1 MGEELTVG
9 ESLTIDHVVAKA
21 QGWYLGDHKLATAV
35 SRLQNKKADLPVETV
50 VVALDMLLRPLPSD
64 SYDGP
69 VW

>member
-1 MGEELTVG
+1 VG
-9 ESLTIDHVVAKA
+9 ESLTLDHIVAEA
-21 QGWYLGDHKLATAV
+21 QGGTWETINLQPLCRAC
-35 SRLQNKKADLPVETV
+35 QNKKADLPVETV